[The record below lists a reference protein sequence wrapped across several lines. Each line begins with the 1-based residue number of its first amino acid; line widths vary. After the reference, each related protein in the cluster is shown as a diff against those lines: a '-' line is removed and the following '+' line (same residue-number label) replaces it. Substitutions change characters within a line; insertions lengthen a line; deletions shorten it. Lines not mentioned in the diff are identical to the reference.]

1 MFQHLYL
8 SLTNLSADWASLLRD
23 LIRSNSD
30 GFGLLLNGIVA
41 LVFLLALTIFW
52 KRLTKQVKTEGITA
66 IELALGLAL
75 VIGIPTSIHRVL
87 SWTVVSIAASGS
99 NSVM

>member
-1 MFQHLYL
+1 MSMTLI
-8 SLTNLSADWASLLRD
+8 RE

-30 GFGLLLNGIVA
+30 YFGLLLNGIVA
-41 LVFLLALTIFW
+41 LIFLLALTMFW
-52 KRLTKQVKTEGITA
+52 KRLTKRVKTEGITA

-75 VIGIPTSIHRVL
+75 VIGIPTSVHRVL

-99 NSVM
+99 SSVM